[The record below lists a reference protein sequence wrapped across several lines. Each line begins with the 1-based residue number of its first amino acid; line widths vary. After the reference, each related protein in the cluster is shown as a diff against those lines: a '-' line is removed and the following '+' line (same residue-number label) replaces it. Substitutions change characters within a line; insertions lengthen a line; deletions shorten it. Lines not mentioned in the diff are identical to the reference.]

1 MDQNN
6 HEMQSF
12 FWEYRMDLQFPF
24 SALDY
29 RVTDTVSE
37 GMPRLHWHSFYEVGI
52 CTSGEGIFHFEGK
65 SYHYREGDIFLI
77 NNLERHGAAAAAESD
92 THFRFFL
99 FLPELLLEGA
109 PLQAAE
115 YLLPFRYDS
124 ARFCNRIDGQS
135 ETGMR
140 LRPILEE
147 LWKDSSTSRPGKERL
162 IRSRLQLL
170 LAEVCSLMG
179 LEEDAALAAG
189 VADYLRLR
197 PALAYIDAHFTEKLI
212 QKEIAALCYLS
223 ESRFRHL
230 FRSQMHMSFQDY
242 VARLRYLE
250 ARRRIASG
258 DGSIEDAIRSAGITN
273 SYNFYQMFHEIE
285 GMTPFAWRKKLQS
298 ESRDSR
304 I

>member
-1 MDQNN
+1 MERDN

-12 FWEYRMDLQFPF
+12 FWEYRMDPQFPF
-24 SALDY
+24 SAIDY
-29 RVTDTVSE
+29 RVTDPLSE
-37 GMPRLHWHSFYEVGI
+37 GAPRLHWHSFYEVGI
-52 CTSGEGIFHFEGK
+52 CTAGKGVFHFEGK
-65 SYHYREGDIFLI
+65 SYDYTEGDVFLI
-77 NNLERHGAAAAAESD
+77 NNLERHGAATAMGED

-124 ARFCNRIDGQS
+124 SKFCNRFDGRS
-135 ETGMR
+135 EAGIR

-147 LWKDSSTSRPGKERL
+147 LWRDSNTARPGRERL
-162 IRSRLQLL
+162 IRARLQLL

-179 LEEDAALAAG
+179 LDENAAAASD
-189 VADYLRLR
+189 VTDYLRLR
-197 PALAYIDAHFTEKLI
+197 PALRYIDASFTEKLV
-212 QKEIAALCYLS
+212 QKDIAALCYLS

-230 FRSQMHMSFQDY
+230 FRTQMHMNFQDY

-250 ARRRIASG
+250 ARRQIASG
-258 DGSIEDAIRSAGITN
+258 SGSIEDAIRSAGITN
-273 SYNFYQMFHEIE
+273 SYSFYRMFREIE
-285 GMTPFAWRKKLQS
+285 GMTPLALRKKLQ
-298 ESRDSR
+298 EKAGDSR